1 MLRVQLIISRWVSKF
16 LWCSVPHVFCAMLKF
31 WLRMDSDVHR
41 RTPNASVWNSTGE
54 GDWINSRIFRY
65 RLKTAV
71 MAAFF
76 ADGSTLLKDEE
87 QQRMFGLILF
97 STRGWK
103 MLLCL
108 SYIRMNPSLN
118 VSSTLYFVDLK
129 SRDLLIE
136 LPQLAVSVGRTLVLI
151 FIIIILLIAKFT
163 AGLGSDCASTDR
175 FINGLQ
181 SIGS

>member
-1 MLRVQLIISRWVSKF
+1 
-16 LWCSVPHVFCAMLKF
+16 
-31 WLRMDSDVHR
+31 
-41 RTPNASVWNSTGE
+41 
-54 GDWINSRIFRY
+54 
-65 RLKTAV
+65 
-71 MAAFF
+71 
-76 ADGSTLLKDEE
+76 
-87 QQRMFGLILF
+87 
-97 STRGWK
+97 